1 MSKLRLKNVLFNV
14 LAIVTLLVA
23 GFVIFNIASG
33 MKGYAVTSDSM
44 TDTLKTGDIVFSKK
58 VSFDELKIGDIVTV
72 GSDETKEY
80 FTHRIVGIDKKKKT
94 ITTRGDNNPENDPM
108 DTSSER
114 IVGKMRYSVP
124 LLGFITIAF
133 GKISQPVG
141 LIIFAGIAIVLIGIN
156 IILTSIKK
164 KNGGGSD
171 EQN

>member
-44 TDTLKTGDIVFSKK
+44 ADTLKTGDIVFSKK

-80 FTHRIVGIDKKKKT
+80 FTHRIVGIDKKKK
-94 ITTRGDNNPENDPM
+94 
-108 DTSSER
+108 
-114 IVGKMRYSVP
+114 RYSVP

-141 LIIFAGIAIVLIGIN
+141 LIIFAGIAIALIGIN